1 MKWVDTF
8 STNMKKK
15 VDKVLIQINKA
26 KIPADKQ
33 RKCMHNHFTNKKRN
47 KDIKQVIEDTR
58 LFKML
63 IVTTDAYH
71 FLSCQFRKK
80 KIFFNFMAN
89 AGKVWWVLSS
99 TILWTIT

>member
-15 VDKVLIQINKA
+15 VKVLIQINKA